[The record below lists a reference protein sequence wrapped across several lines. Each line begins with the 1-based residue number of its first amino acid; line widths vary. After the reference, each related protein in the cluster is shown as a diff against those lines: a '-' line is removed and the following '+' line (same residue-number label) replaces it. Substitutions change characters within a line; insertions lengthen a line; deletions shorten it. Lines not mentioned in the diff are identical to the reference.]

1 MYGRINLSTIH
12 MYTFSHQESQIRVLG
27 KEDFSVGSGPFVQAL
42 DKALKTFNVER
53 QAYYSGTFIGNHVH
67 RTLKVMNI
75 KKRQII
81 HNNIL
86 RHCIP

>member
-1 MYGRINLSTIH
+1 MA
-12 MYTFSHQESQIRVLG
+12 

-67 RTLKVMNI
+67 RTLKVMNK

-81 HNNIL
+81 HNNIASL
-86 RHCIP
+86 YSIAIQHTNLVPFCD